1 MMFRKLRSQKGLTLV
16 ETMVALSVFSIVAL
30 GITPLLLSSMRGAA
44 LSRSYNEG
52 KNLGVEAMER
62 IRGLPY
68 FVSVQGLVTPQRRD
82 VLDLYFPDLGA
93 GYDAGTQTFTTTCT
107 KTSQSPAANGALAC
121 PRNIPAGYTV
131 TFKATFVKASG
142 TSPTETYE
150 KVQPTTG
157 YNWNSTA
164 TELAPT
170 QLLKMVVQVS
180 WQRGGRDRDVSLTGL
195 IGERT
200 QSSEQVRGN
209 AQIDYVISGS
219 TGFTEDA
226 DDDDDDGDDGRTSH
240 LEAIAGELES
250 NVQTR
255 TVSTADQSS
264 RAARITLTEDEFNSD
279 PAGTL
284 ADVSGATSTLH
295 ATPNVVTVPA
305 SDAGLPDPQ
314 VTHTELDG
322 DPRVGYFGATTA
334 NTGTA
339 IAQVLNELPT
349 ARGRFDFTSGTGQ
362 PRFWVNNPVGLR
374 GVAELHLDPA
384 SAMLDVQRSG
394 PVQLSGETA
403 AVTTALSPT
412 ASRKVESTATARFAQ
427 LNLLPTSYILDLTS
441 NKSVVSVEDFTAS
454 LTCRATANATPSLA
468 TGSWSATLK
477 YWRDPSNDGIPA
489 GAYVHVPI
497 SGSTTSTATDP
508 LAAIKAAANPLVFD
522 ALDNDDDVYLF
533 DTPTER
539 GYLQDWWSR
548 PQLTSTNDAS
558 GRDTSVNLDGAL
570 QIITAPVN
578 PDDDAS
584 SISASVGGMSCKA
597 VDKRGT

>member
-1 MMFRKLRSQKGLTLV
+1 MIFRRSKNQKGLTLV

-30 GITPLLLSSMRGAA
+30 GITPLMLSSMRGAA

-62 IRGLPY
+62 VRGLPY

-82 VLDLYFPDLGA
+82 VLDLYFPDLGT
-93 GYDAGTQTFTTTCT
+93 GYNAGTQTFTTTCT
-107 KTSQSPAANGALAC
+107 KTSQSPAASGVLAC

-131 TFKATFVKASG
+131 SFEATFVKASG
-142 TSPTETYE
+142 TTPTETY
-150 KVQPTTG
+150 VTVPPTAG

-170 QLLKMVVQVS
+170 QLLKMVVHVS
-180 WQRGGRDRDVSLTGL
+180 WTRTGRARDVRLTGL
-195 IGERT
+195 IGERA

-219 TGFTEDA
+219 TGFTEEP
-226 DDDDDDGDDGRTSH
+226 DDDDPSRTSH
-240 LEAIAGELES
+240 LEAVAGELES

-264 RAARITLTEDEFNSD
+264 RAARITLTEDEFESD
-279 PAGTL
+279 PASTL

-295 ATPNVVTVPA
+295 ATPNVATVSA
-305 SDAGLPDPQ
+305 SHAGLPDPQ
-314 VTHTELDG
+314 VTHTELDD
-322 DPRVGYFGATTA
+322 DPRVAYFGSTTA

-349 ARGRFDFTSGTGQ
+349 ARGRFDFTSGSGQ
-362 PRFWVNNPVGLR
+362 PRFWVNNVIGIDS
-374 GVAELHLDPA
+374 VAELHLDPA
-384 SAMLDVQRSG
+384 SAMLDVQRAG
-394 PVQLSGETA
+394 TVKLSGATT

-412 ASRKVESTATARFAQ
+412 ASRKVESTATAEFAQ
-427 LNLLPTSYILDLTS
+427 LNLLPTSFILDLTS
-441 NKSVVSVEDFTAS
+441 SKSVVSVENFTAS
-454 LTCRATANATPSLA
+454 LTCRATANATPSVA

-477 YWRDPSNDGIPA
+477 YWRDPTNDGIPA
-489 GAYVHVPI
+489 GAYVSVAL

-508 LAAIKAAANPLVFD
+508 LAGIKAAANPLVFD
-522 ALDNDDDVYLF
+522 SLDNDDDVYLF

-558 GRDTSVNLDGAL
+558 GRDTSVNLDGAV

>member
-1 MMFRKLRSQKGLTLV
+1 MMFRKWKNQKGLTLV

-30 GITPLLLSSMRGAA
+30 GITPLMLSSLRGAA

-62 IRGLPY
+62 VRGLPY

-82 VLDLYFPDLGA
+82 VLDLYFPDLGT
-93 GYDAGTQTFTTTCT
+93 GYNAGTRTFTTTCT

-131 TFKATFVKASG
+131 EFEATFVKSSG
-142 TSPTETYE
+142 TTPTETY
-150 KVQPTTG
+150 VSVAPTAG

-164 TELAPT
+164 TELAPS
-170 QLLKMVVQVS
+170 QLLKMVVHVS
-180 WQRGGRDRDVSLTGL
+180 WTRTGRTRDVRLTGL
-195 IGERT
+195 IGERA
-200 QSSEQVRGN
+200 QGSEQVRGN
-209 AQIDYVISGS
+209 AQIDYVISAS

-226 DDDDDDGDDGRTSH
+226 DDDEDGRTSH
-240 LEAIAGELES
+240 LEAVAGELES

-264 RAARITLTEDEFNSD
+264 RAARITLTEDEFGSD
-279 PAGTL
+279 AANTI

-295 ATPNVVTVPA
+295 ATPNVATVPA
-305 SDAGLPDPQ
+305 SHAGLPDPQ
-314 VTHTELDG
+314 VTHTEIDG
-322 DPRVGYFGATTA
+322 DPRVAYFGSTSA

-362 PRFWVNNPVGLR
+362 PRFWVNNPIGLR

-384 SAMLDVQRSG
+384 SAMVDVQRAAT
-394 PVQLSGETA
+394 VKLSGQTT

-412 ASRKVESTATARFAQ
+412 ASRKVESTATAEFAQ
-427 LNLLPTSYILDLTS
+427 LNLLPTSFILDLTS
-441 NKSVVSVEDFTAS
+441 AKSVVSIENFTSS
-454 LTCRATANATPSLA
+454 LTCRATANATPSVA

-489 GAYVHVPI
+489 GAYVSVAL
-497 SGSTTSTATDP
+497 SGSTTSSATDP

-522 ALDNDDDVYLF
+522 ALDNGDDVYLF

-558 GRDTSVNLDGAL
+558 GRDVSVNLDGAL

-584 SISASVGGMSCKA
+584 SISTSVGGMSCKA

>member
-1 MMFRKLRSQKGLTLV
+1 MFRRCKNQKGLTLI
-16 ETMVALSVFSIVAL
+16 ETMVALVVFSIVAL
-30 GITPLLLSSMRGAA
+30 GITPLMLSSMRGAA
-44 LSRSYNEG
+44 LSRSYTEG

-62 IRGLPY
+62 VRGLPY

-107 KTSQSPAANGALAC
+107 ETSQSPAASGALAC

-131 TFKATFVKASG
+131 AFEATFVNASG
-142 TSPTETYE
+142 TDPETYVP
-150 KVQPTTG
+150 KAPPAG

-170 QLLKMVVQVS
+170 QLLKMVVHVS
-180 WQRGGRDRDVSLTGL
+180 WLRSGSTRDVRLIGL
-195 IGERT
+195 IGERA

-209 AQIDYVISGS
+209 AQIDYVIRGS
-219 TGFTEDA
+219 TGFTEEP
-226 DDDDDDGDDGRTSH
+226 DDDDPGRTSH

-284 ADVSGATSTLH
+284 ADASGATSTLH
-295 ATPNVVTVPA
+295 ATPNVATVPA

-322 DPRVGYFGATTA
+322 DPRVGYFGSTSA
-334 NTGTA
+334 NTGSA

-349 ARGRFDFTSGTGQ
+349 AGGRFDFTSGTGQ
-362 PRFWVNNPVGLR
+362 PRFWVNNVIGTD

-384 SAMLDVQRSG
+384 SAMLDVQRTGSAR
-394 PVQLSGETA
+394 LSGETT
-403 AVTTALSPT
+403 AVTTALSPS
-412 ASRKVESTATARFAQ
+412 ASRKVESTAVAEFAQ
-427 LNLLPTSYILDLTS
+427 LNLLPVSYILDLTS
-441 NKSVVSVEDFTAS
+441 AKSVISIDDFAAA

-468 TGSWSATLK
+468 TGSWSATLR
-477 YWRDPSNDGIPA
+477 YWRDPSNDGVPA
-489 GAYVHVPI
+489 GAYESVAL
-497 SGSTTSTATDP
+497 SGSTTSSTPDP
-508 LAAIKAAANPLVFD
+508 LAAIEAAANPLVFD

-548 PQLTSTNDAS
+548 PQMTSTNDSS

-584 SISASVGGMSCKA
+584 SISVSIGSMSCKA